1 MNELKN
7 EITNIENEQEY
18 LDMSNHL
25 KDLYDKKDKELEKV
39 KELNLDLK
47 KVVMT
52 CYGSI
57 RLLDQNFHNIL
68 LDSDCNQLII
78 ESLRSYLSDVVEYN
92 ILNIQDDEDI
102 IY

>member
-18 LDMSNHL
+18 LDMTNHL
-25 KDLYDKKDKELEKV
+25 KELYNVKDKELEKV

-47 KVVMT
+47 KIILS

-57 RLLDQNFHNIL
+57 RLLDQNFHNLL
-68 LDSDCNQLII
+68 LDSECNQYII

-92 ILNIQDDEDI
+92 ILNIQDEL
-102 IY
+102 

>member
-18 LDMSNHL
+18 LDMTNHL
-25 KDLYDKKDKELEKV
+25 KELYNVKDKELETL
-39 KELNLDLK
+39 KEKNLDLK
-47 KVVMT
+47 KVILS

-57 RLLDQNFHNIL
+57 RLLDQNFHNLL
-68 LDSDCNQLII
+68 LDSDCNQYII

-92 ILNIQDDEDI
+92 ILNIQDEL
-102 IY
+102 

>member
-7 EITNIENEQEY
+7 ENTNIENEQEY
-18 LDMSNHL
+18 LDMTNHL

-47 KVVMT
+47 KIVMT

-57 RLLDQNFHNIL
+57 RLLDQNFHNLL
-68 LDSDCNQLII
+68 LDDSCNQLII
-78 ESLRSYLSDVVEYN
+78 ESLRSFLSDFVEYN
-92 ILNIQDDEDI
+92 ILNIQDHEDI

>member
-18 LDMSNHL
+18 LDMTNHL
-25 KDLYDKKDKELEKV
+25 KELYNVKDKELETL
-39 KELNLDLK
+39 KEKNLDLK
-47 KVVMT
+47 KVILS

-57 RLLDQNFHNIL
+57 RLLDQNFHNLL
-68 LDSDCNQLII
+68 LDSECNQYII

-92 ILNIQDDEDI
+92 ILNIQDEL
-102 IY
+102 

>member
-18 LDMSNHL
+18 LDMTNHL
-25 KDLYDKKDKELEKV
+25 KELYNVKDKELEKL
-39 KELNLDLK
+39 KEKNLDLK
-47 KVVMT
+47 KVILS

-57 RLLDQNFHNIL
+57 RLLDQNFHNLL
-68 LDSDCNQLII
+68 LDSECNQYII

-92 ILNIQDDEDI
+92 ILNIQDEL
-102 IY
+102 

>member
-18 LDMSNHL
+18 LDMTNHL
-25 KDLYDKKDKELEKV
+25 KELYNVKDKELEKL
-39 KELNLDLK
+39 KEKNLDLK
-47 KVVMT
+47 KIILS

-57 RLLDQNFHNIL
+57 RLLDQNFHNLL
-68 LDSDCNQLII
+68 LDSECNQYII

-92 ILNIQDDEDI
+92 ILNIQDEL
-102 IY
+102 